1 MIYRMNKLVFR
12 KVVLQQAWLE
22 RTAPAVIEGLESF
35 SYQRKLMEL
44 GIVSLVKWKKQ
55 AEMLLLNFKEQDEL
69 LKSYND
75 SGVE

>member
-1 MIYRMNKLVFR
+1 
-12 KVVLQQAWLE
+12 
-22 RTAPAVIEGLESF
+22 
-35 SYQRKLMEL
+35 MEL

-75 SGVE
+75 SGVEYKELERSKKSLIREMEQKIQALKKLDNGTC

>member
-1 MIYRMNKLVFR
+1 MIYRMDKLVFR

-22 RTAPAVIEGLESF
+22 RRAPAVIEGLESF
-35 SYQRKLMEL
+35 SYQRKLMGL
-44 GIVSLVKWKKQ
+44 GIVSLEKWKKQ

-69 LKSYND
+69 LKSYNN